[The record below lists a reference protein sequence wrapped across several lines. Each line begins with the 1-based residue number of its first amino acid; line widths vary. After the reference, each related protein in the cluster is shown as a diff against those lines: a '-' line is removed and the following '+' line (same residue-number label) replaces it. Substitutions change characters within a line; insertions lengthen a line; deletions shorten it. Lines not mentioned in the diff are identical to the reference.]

1 MSATHEDFAD
11 LISRVEAE
19 FGLVAGSV
27 TRLGGEVD
35 LNLKM
40 ECTDGSIFL
49 IKATEIQ
56 GDSDTTW
63 QGRILDHVAQ
73 CDSRIPIPKIVRTH
87 SGLTEISVQASA
99 TRYQVRVMTWL
110 DGEVIGRAEG
120 VDFELLGELGALAG
134 SMYECL
140 QSADRTGDG
149 GEHVRPRSGADARG
163 EGGRIELVLRVEDER
178 RVHRAHPAGGRRRA
192 VQQVKEVTADRLVV
206 GLDLDATPVLAEV
219 VPVEQHRPQR
229 GDQPVGDVA
238 RARLVVVVGLRQ
250 DRPKHGDSG
259 AHDVHRMRGGRDA
272 FEGVLHRGRQTPE
285 RAELR
290 LVGRQLDRVGKRA
303 VDQQVRDLLELGGL
317 GELEDVVPAVVQV
330 VAGAADGR
338 EGRVAGRDSGQGD
351 GLLRLEAG
359 GRRGGVGVGHG
370 DSFYSDR
377 LAERS
382 KVKILLS
389 N

>member
-140 QSADRTGDG
+140 QSADRTGVPKTHHWD
-149 GEHVRPRSGADARG
+149 VRNLREAVASCVDFVPDAINVSAVARILEKCEPVEPLLAKLPTGLVHFNVLVAEDDEGRLKVSGIIDFG
-163 EGGRIELVLRVEDER
+163 DTLDSIRV
-178 RVHRAHPAGGRRRA
+178 
-192 VQQVKEVTADRLVV
+192 
-206 GLDLDATPVLAEV
+206 AEV
-219 VPVEQHRPQR
+219 
-229 GDQPVGDVA
+229 
-238 RARLVVVVGLRQ
+238 
-250 DRPKHGDSG
+250 
-259 AHDVHRMRGGRDA
+259 
-272 FEGVLHRGRQTPE
+272 
-285 RAELR
+285 
-290 LVGRQLDRVGKRA
+290 
-303 VDQQVRDLLELGGL
+303 
-317 GELEDVVPAVVQV
+317 V
-330 VAGAADGR
+330 VAGAYSMLRQEDPVGALAAV
-338 EGRVAGRDSGQGD
+338 VAGFNSVVPLTD
-351 GLLRLEAG
+351 L
-359 GRRGGVGVGHG
+359 
-370 DSFYSDR
+370 
-377 LAERS
+377 ERS
-382 KVKILLS
+382 VIFPLASARLCLNACTWTKRTIIEPGAYGESRMKYTWPAVQLVAPLDPAQALARIELACQSAGRTSEMSVNGQKR
-389 N
+389 